1 MAELDLG
8 INLYEFNKQAMKN
21 ENPMDPILL
30 NNRLK
35 EIAKELRCNPDSYWM
50 LLNNERKDYTVF
62 HIKKENLILKWMTD
76 ALKSDLKETLQN
88 RGQVL
93 SVDKLEDDNYE
104 IWIRDQIT
112 NENFVYYLFNY
123 TNAVLE
129 Y

>member
-35 EIAKELRCNPDSYWM
+35 EVAEELRCNPDSYWM

-62 HIKKENLILKWMTD
+62 HIKKENLIIKWLTN
-76 ALKSDLKETLQN
+76 ALASDLKEALQN

-112 NENFVYYLFNY
+112 EENFVYYLFDY
-123 TNAVLE
+123 TKAVLE

>member
-8 INLYEFNKQAMKN
+8 MNLYEFNKQAMKN

-35 EIAKELRCNPDSYWM
+35 EVAEELRCNPDSYWM

-62 HIKKENLILKWMTD
+62 HIKKENLIIKWLTN
-76 ALKSDLKETLQN
+76 ALASDLKEALQN

-112 NENFVYYLFNY
+112 EENFVYYLFDY
-123 TNAVLE
+123 TKAVLE